1 MRFFHFAALSVRMTT
16 FSVKLISMKDFLIIG
31 QGIAGSI
38 LAFELL
44 HRHKT
49 VVVID
54 NAHHGSSSVVAAGI
68 LNPVTGKRFTITE
81 NYDRLFF
88 QAASFYHELERLF
101 GQPFFELKPIV
112 RIFQNEEER
121 AYWLRRA
128 GQSAGQH
135 YVEQMNPPHTFSP
148 RMDDPFGSILIT
160 SSGFC
165 HSARLI
171 DVFRQYFQERHV
183 LKTEKV
189 SYDYLKVEKDHVV
202 YAGEKYGRVIFCE
215 GYQARFNPWFQWIP
229 FQPVKGEILKIAM
242 DETGLPNAI
251 IHKGKWVVPLGDGQW
266 TAGSNYI
273 WDKVDGEPTEEGRN
287 EIVKHLQVALNRP
300 MNAVQHQAGVRMATT
315 DQKPVLGLHPE
326 HSALGILNGFSSKG
340 FLMAPTYAVQLARFL
355 CHEGII
361 DEAVALTR
369 YLDKIKKI

>member
-1 MRFFHFAALSVRMTT
+1 
-16 FSVKLISMKDFLIIG
+16 MKDFLIIG

-44 HRHKT
+44 HRHQT

-54 NAHHGSSSVVAAGI
+54 NAHQGSSSIVAAGI

-88 QAASFYHELERLF
+88 QAVSFYHEMERLF

-112 RIFQNEEER
+112 RIFQHEEER
-121 AYWLRRA
+121 AYWLKHA
-128 GQSAGQH
+128 EQSAGQH
-135 YVEQMNPPHTFSP
+135 YVEQLNPPYTFSP
-148 RMDDPFGSILIT
+148 HVDDPFGSILIT

-165 HSARLI
+165 HSARLLGA
-171 DVFRQYFQERHV
+171 FQHYFQERHV
-183 LKTEKV
+183 LKTEMF
-189 SYDYLKVEKDHVV
+189 SYEHLKVEKDHIV
-202 YAGEKYGRVIFCE
+202 YGGEKYGRVIFCE
-215 GYQARFNPWFQWIP
+215 GYQAQFNPWFKWIP

-242 DETGLPNAI
+242 DETGLPSAI
-251 IHKGKWVVPLGDGQW
+251 IHKGKWAVPLGDGEW

-273 WDKVDGEPTEEGRN
+273 WDKINGEPTEEGRN
-287 EIVKHLQVALNRP
+287 EILESLQAALNRKIE
-300 MNAVQHQAGVRMATT
+300 VSQHQAGVRMATT

-326 HSALGILNGFSSKG
+326 HPVLGILNGFSSKG
-340 FLMAPTYAVQLARFL
+340 FLMAPTYAPQLARFL
-355 CHEGII
+355 CDEGII

-369 YLDKIKKI
+369 YLDKIRKI